1 MFEAVDLFGVLA
13 SLSGRSRCAQFFEV
27 YACHGAVS
35 SSFGVLFVE
44 EALDVFKREAGWQ
57 LGCRGG
63 NFSFGDAS
71 YACGTC
77 REENGN
83 EVLFLLIREMRV
95 AGCE

>member
-1 MFEAVDLFGVLA
+1 M
-13 SLSGRSRCAQFFEV
+13 
-27 YACHGAVS
+27 S

-83 EVLFLLIREMRV
+83 KVMFLLVCEMCV
-95 AGCE
+95 AGREGFDGVA